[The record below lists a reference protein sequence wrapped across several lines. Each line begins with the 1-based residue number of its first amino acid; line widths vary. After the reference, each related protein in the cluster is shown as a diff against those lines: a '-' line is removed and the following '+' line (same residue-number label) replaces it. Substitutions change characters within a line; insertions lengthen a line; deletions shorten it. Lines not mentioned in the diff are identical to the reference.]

1 MRVMTDIQGEVAP
14 GFEKVR
20 DAFQAN
26 FDHHGDVG
34 AAFALYKDGVK
45 VVDLWAGVANDETG
59 APWNEDTLQL
69 VFSTTKGATAICAHL
84 LAQRGELDFDAPV
97 AEYWPE
103 FKANGKEN
111 VPVRWLL
118 SHRSGLPVLDTP
130 LTPEEYYAWD
140 PVADALAAKKPEWEP
155 GTRHGYHAV
164 TYGNLVGE
172 VVKRISG
179 QSLGAF
185 FRENVAE
192 PLGLDFWIG
201 LPEAEE
207 SRVSRLI
214 SFQLGATEEQRAMM
228 KDFPLENLPEEM
240 RPIVQAFM
248 DPNSLSNRALT
259 GVTQPAMDFNSRA
272 MHAAEVPAANGIT
285 TARSLAKMYAAQVG
299 EVDGVRLM
307 SDATVA
313 NATIEQSNG
322 PDAVLMIPTRFGLGF
337 FLQSDFSPLM
347 GPRSFGH
354 AGAGGSLG
362 FADPDAGVG
371 FGYVMNKM
379 STNLSGDPR
388 TIGLVDAIKASL

>member
-1 MRVMTDIQGEVAP
+1 
-14 GFEKVR
+14 
-20 DAFQAN
+20 
-26 FDHHGDVG
+26 
-34 AAFALYKDGVK
+34 
-45 VVDLWAGVANDETG
+45 
-59 APWNEDTLQL
+59 
-69 VFSTTKGATAICAHL
+69 
-84 LAQRGELDFDAPV
+84 
-97 AEYWPE
+97 
-103 FKANGKEN
+103 
-111 VPVRWLL
+111 
-118 SHRSGLPVLDTP
+118 
-130 LTPEEYYAWD
+130 
-140 PVADALAAKKPEWEP
+140 
-155 GTRHGYHAV
+155 
-164 TYGNLVGE
+164 
-172 VVKRISG
+172 
-179 QSLGAF
+179 
-185 FRENVAE
+185 
-192 PLGLDFWIG
+192 
-201 LPEAEE
+201 
-207 SRVSRLI
+207 
-214 SFQLGATEEQRAMM
+214 MM